1 MKRVPM
7 LHLVV
12 ALLLASMALVQAQP
26 AGPSLHAVVTTP
38 SGASVSGATVHL
50 LGPAGE
56 QRTKTDNLGRYS
68 FAALRPGK
76 YTVRTIAK
84 GFSVDQKTEVDIAG
98 AVELNSQLVI
108 QAESQV
114 VNVEDEANSV
124 STDPTGNGTAL
135 VLHEKELAA
144 LSDDPDELQQELQA
158 MAGPGAGPNGG
169 ENSIDGF
176 TGGTIT
182 PHDPLLKAPTISQPI
197 S

>member
-1 MKRVPM
+1 MKRVLM
-7 LHLVV
+7 LYVLVAFLV
-12 ALLLASMALVQAQP
+12 GSLAFVQAQP
-26 AGPSLHAVVTTP
+26 AAGPSLRGVVTDP
-38 SGASVSGATVHL
+38 SGAFVPGAIVQL

-56 QRTKTDNLGRYS
+56 QRAKTDNLGRYS

-84 GFSVDQKTEVDIAG
+84 GFSVNQKTEVDVAG
-98 AVELNSQLVI
+98 AVELNTQLVI
-108 QAESQV
+108 HAESQV

-169 ENSIDGF
+169 QIYIARC
-176 TGGTIT
+176 TGG
-182 PHDPLLKAPTISQPI
+182 HKASQAAMHPV
-197 S
+197 

>member
-26 AGPSLHAVVTTP
+26 AGPSLHGVVTDP
-38 SGASVSGATVHL
+38 SGAFVPGAIVQL

-84 GFSVDQKTEVDIAG
+84 GFSVDQKTEVDING

-114 VNVEDEANSV
+114 VNVEDQANSV
-124 STDPTGNGTAL
+124 STDPTANGTAL

-144 LSDDPDELQQELQA
+144 LSDDPDELQQELQPMVA
-158 MAGPGAGPNGG
+158 PGAGPNDGQ
-169 ENSIDGF
+169 NSIDGF